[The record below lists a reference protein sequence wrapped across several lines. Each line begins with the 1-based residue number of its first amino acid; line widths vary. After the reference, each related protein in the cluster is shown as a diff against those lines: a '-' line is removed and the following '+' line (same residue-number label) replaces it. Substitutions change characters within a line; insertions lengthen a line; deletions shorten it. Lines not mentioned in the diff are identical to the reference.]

1 MSPED
6 LLAHSDFVRSLARS
20 LVIDSN
26 DAADVEQKT
35 WLTALEH
42 PPATPH
48 SPRGWLSTVV
58 RNFAVTLHRRENRR
72 KKYEQASVRSMS
84 MTTPEE
90 IALRKEAIRQMTQA
104 VLSLEE
110 PYLSTIIMRFYE
122 DMPVKDVAERLGMP
136 LETVKTRIQRGLRIL
151 RRRLDNANGGSR
163 KKWCLALAP
172 LAGLKLTAGT
182 AAAAGTAIG
191 VETGSFGFLFMLAK
205 LKVGIAA
212 ALLVG
217 LSVTLYQLFPEAP
230 VQEAEIPAAS
240 TAAPNLGDSGG
251 GHYNA
256 LEGDE
261 PFDRYMDRSDRVALA
276 PSGLFCSGRVTDL
289 ETGAPVQVFDFFLNV
304 CHCDEG
310 AGDTHIH
317 ETVEDEEGRFSFS
330 LEKGGPAYIRIS
342 SSQYRWK
349 ELWDIE
355 ISDEIGLTDLK
366 IELDPGLKLSG
377 RVVEDA
383 TNRPISNAIVG
394 PAMYPYDT
402 DVVWLRLLEFN
413 EKCLHAVTDEEG
425 RFTLSGL
432 HRNEKKIAALHSD
445 FAEGSVRVVP
455 GSEEEVEIRL
465 KSGYRIFG
473 RAMDDE
479 GKPAGD
485 ILIQVFGDELP
496 TRRAL
501 LTDSSGRYRTPPLHP
516 GRVFLKAG
524 LRAWSKEEETEFT
537 REHKVVDVVDSDLEV
552 NFGPAEE
559 YLTWRGILYGFDGEP
574 TTSGGL
580 MVVPADMGM
589 KEARG
594 YRLRRY
600 AAFDEQGRFEV
611 GKLLPGRYRVYWDKE
626 GKSPFGLGIFTLEN
640 RDPIERDID
649 LSRGASISGVLVD
662 RETDK
667 PIVGKRGTVQAWQS
681 TSVRSSYSTDIDEEG
696 RFLLRGL
703 TPGSYTLQA
712 KVERTYS
719 KRLIGVKV
727 GKEEH
732 LKGLKLEFFSFGS
745 LRLRL
750 EGFEESGGNIP
761 FSLSLASGR
770 TGLKYY
776 YGTHRI
782 KESGILEKTYK
793 LGSGS
798 WKASLAIEDLG
809 YLERTFDISPDEAT
823 EVIVSRSE
831 VYPHEGFVT
840 LSGRI
845 TRPGGGSAE
854 GIALRFTAYGVP
866 RLPEDHDSLEAVT
879 NGEGRYILEGFKP
892 GRWKVSAKL
901 SDGGWNKLPQLWI
914 PPDVEGS
921 FTYDLELQEG
931 EVRGI
936 LFDKETGLAFS
947 SGQPREW
954 KVSLQ
959 DVARDVYLCNFQGG
973 DGGNR
978 FELKGLASGEYQL
991 LVEAE
996 GYEDFQT
1003 GAFHLEEG
1011 QALDLGDIQLKPCGL
1026 LDLEVVNGAFEPVG
1040 EYTVVCDGR
1049 NRYYDR
1055 MPDGKRRYDKLPLG
1069 LVTLTIKAKGYFEK
1083 SVEVRLEPA
1092 RPMDAQVVLQP
1103 K

>member
-1 MSPED
+1 M
-6 LLAHSDFVRSLARS
+6 LAHSDFVRSLARS
-20 LVIDSN
+20 LVLDSN

-42 PPATPH
+42 PPAIPH

-72 KKYEQASVRSMS
+72 KKYEQASVHSTS
-84 MTTPEE
+84 MTTPDE

-122 DMPVKDVAERLGMP
+122 DLPVKDVAERLGMP

-151 RRRLDNANGGSR
+151 RRRLDKQNDGSR

-182 AAAAGTAIG
+182 AAAAGAGAAGVAIG
-191 VETGSFGFLFMLAK
+191 VETGSFGLLFILAK

-230 VQEAEIPAAS
+230 VQEAEIPVAA
-240 TAAPNLGDSGG
+240 TVAPNLENSGG
-251 GHYNA
+251 AHYDPM
-256 LEGDE
+256 EGDE
-261 PFDRYMDRSDRVALA
+261 PFERYMDSSDRVALA

-289 ETGAPVQVFDFFLNV
+289 KTGAPVQAFDFFLNL
-304 CHCDEG
+304 CHCDEDG
-310 AGDTHIH
+310 GDTCIH
-317 ETVEDEEGRFSFS
+317 ETVRDEEGRFSFP
-330 LEKGGPAYIRIS
+330 LEKGGPGYIRIC

-355 ISDEIGLTDLK
+355 ISDESGLTDLK

-394 PAMYPYDT
+394 PAMYPFDT
-402 DVVWLRLLEFN
+402 DVVWLRLLDFN
-413 EKCLHAVTDEEG
+413 ENCLHAVTDEEG
-425 RFTLSGL
+425 RFILSGL

-445 FAEGSVRVVP
+445 FAEGIIHVTP

-465 KSGYRIFG
+465 KSGYRIYG
-473 RAMDDE
+473 RAMDDG
-479 GKPAGD
+479 GKPVEN

-501 LTDSSGRYRTPPLHP
+501 LTDSSGRFRTPPLRP

-524 LRAWSKEEETEFT
+524 PRPWSEEEETEFT
-537 REHKVVDVVDSDLEV
+537 REHKVVDVVDADLEV

-559 YLTWRGILYGFDGEP
+559 YLTWRGVLYGFDGEP
-574 TTSGGL
+574 TTRGGL
-580 MVVPADMGM
+580 IVLPAAMDMR
-589 KEARG
+589 EARR

-600 AAFDEQGRFEV
+600 AAFDEQGRFELS
-611 GKLLPGRYRVYWDKE
+611 KLLPGRYRVYWDKE
-626 GKSPFGLGIFTLEN
+626 WESPFGLGIFTLED
-640 RDPIERDID
+640 RDPIEWDID

-662 RETDK
+662 METDK
-667 PIVGKRGTVQAWQS
+667 PIVGKKGTVQAWQS
-681 TSVRSSYSTDIDEEG
+681 TGVRSSYSTDIDEEG

-712 KVERTYS
+712 NVERTYS
-719 KRLIGVKV
+719 RRLIGVKV
-727 GKEEH
+727 EKEGH
-732 LKGLKLEFFSFGS
+732 LKDLKLAFFSWGRLQ
-745 LRLRL
+745 LRF
-750 EGFEESGGNIP
+750 EGFEEIGVDIP
-761 FSLSLASGR
+761 FTLSLASGR

-782 KESGILEKTYK
+782 KESGVLEKTFK

-798 WKASLAIEDLG
+798 WRASLAIEDLG
-809 YLERTFDISPDEAT
+809 YLERSFEISPDEIS
-823 EVIVSRSE
+823 EVIITRNE
-831 VYPHEGFVT
+831 VYPYEGFVA
-840 LSGRI
+840 LSGKV
-845 TRPGGGSAE
+845 TRPGGGCAE
-854 GIALRFTAYGVP
+854 GITLRFTAYGVP
-866 RLPEDHDSLEAVT
+866 RLPEGHEGLEAMSD
-879 NGEGRYILEGFKP
+879 GEGRFFLEGFKP
-892 GRWKVSAKL
+892 GRWKVSARL
-901 SDGGWNKLPQLWI
+901 SDGGWNNLPQLWI
-914 PPDVEGS
+914 PSDIESPLS
-921 FTYDLELQEG
+921 YDLVLQEG

-936 LFDKETGLAFS
+936 LFDEETGLAFRI
-947 SGQPREW
+947 GQPRQW

-959 DVARDVYLCNFQGG
+959 DVARDVYLCNYQGG

-978 FELKGLASGEYQL
+978 FDLKGLASGDYQL

-1011 QALDLGDIQLKPCGL
+1011 EVLDLGDIQLKPCGL
-1026 LDLEVVNGAFEPVG
+1026 LDLEVVDGAFEAVR

-1055 MPDGKRRYDKLPLG
+1055 IPDGKRRYDKLPLG
-1069 LVTLTIKAKGYFEK
+1069 LVTLTIKAKGYFDK
-1083 SVEVRLEPA
+1083 SVEVHLEPA
-1092 RPMDAQVVLQP
+1092 RPMEAQVVLQP